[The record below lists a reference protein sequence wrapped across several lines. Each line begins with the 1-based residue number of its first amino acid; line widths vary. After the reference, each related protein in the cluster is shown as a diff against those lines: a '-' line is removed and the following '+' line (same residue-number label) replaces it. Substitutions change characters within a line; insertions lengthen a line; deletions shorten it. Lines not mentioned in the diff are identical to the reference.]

1 MSALRA
7 DAARSRARIL
17 QVAKSHRER
26 PLRLNDIARE
36 AGVGVGTAYRHFPT
50 VHALIEAL
58 TLETVER
65 LLAVSRAAIEA
76 EDAEAAFE
84 TCLRATVELQL
95 EDDGLQVVLL
105 AAHDENEQLTIAKR
119 ELLANM
125 TDVLRRAQAQGVVRG
140 DLGVEQVM
148 HLICGIEHAIRL
160 GVAADRALMLG
171 VLLAGLQATG
181 R

>member
-17 QVAKSHRER
+17 QVAKTHRER

-65 LLAVSRAAIEA
+65 LLAVSRAAIA
-76 EDAEAAFE
+76 TEDAAAAFE
-84 TCLRATVELQL
+84 TCLLAAVELQL
-95 EDDGLQVVLL
+95 EDDGLQIVLL
-105 AAHDENEQLTIAKR
+105 ADHDESEVLTTAKR

-140 DLGVEQVM
+140 DLGPEQVM

-160 GVAADRALMLG
+160 GDAADRVLMLS
-171 VLLAGLQATG
+171 VLLAGVQPTQ